1 MVGPPPRLIK
11 SDLAWSVQRANLSEK
26 DKFLKTVKGMVN
38 KLTPE
43 KLDLL
48 KGQLMESGITTDTL
62 KVLFFSSC
70 ELFDCSQ
77 SSNSSKSLF
86 VV

>member
-1 MVGPPPRLIK
+1 VANFRYCLLSRYFLVRIFPLNTVY
-11 SDLAWSVQRANLSEK
+11 LLLLVQY
-26 DKFLKTVKGMVN
+26 DKQTA
-38 KLTPE
+38 PE